1 MGEEV
6 IHMTENGEGSY
17 RCFLSGQKLCLEE
30 VILLYSDA
38 LVRFAYSLL
47 RSSAEAEDVAAECIS
62 KLFVK
67 TRRFQHASQ
76 LRAFLFRCARNRCMD
91 HLRRRGREVPL
102 EDLEHVLGD
111 GDPANTAWKKER
123 DRILYCCMQSL
134 PRQYSA
140 VLQLKYL
147 EDFSQAQIER
157 ILGASTKQVYNL
169 LARAK
174 VALKEKLMKEGI
186 SYEDI

>member
-1 MGEEV
+1 MA
-6 IHMTENGEGSY
+6 ENGESSY

-62 KLFVK
+62 KLFIK
-67 TRRFQHASQ
+67 ARRFREDSH
-76 LRAFLFRCARNRCMD
+76 LRAFLFRCARNQCMD

-102 EDLEHVLGD
+102 EDLENVLGD
-111 GDPANTAWKKER
+111 GDPAHTAWKKER
-123 DRILYCCMQSL
+123 DRILYRCMQAL
-134 PRQYSA
+134 PGQYSA

-147 EDFSQAQIER
+147 EDFSQDQIEK

-174 VALKEKLMKEGI
+174 VALKQELVKEGI
-186 SYEDI
+186 SYEDIS